1 MIAQQFDP
9 SHFLPR
15 DCAET
20 VSASVKRAIPMKR
33 RLEVCVALAFVTVV
47 AFLFIASAALGQDAQ
62 TQEKS
67 GIANR
72 ATDAAE
78 RVANR
83 LNSKSTFD
91 LHYKLQ
97 QGQQLSWKVEHVT
110 TTKTQISGTTE
121 EASARVETLSSWKV
135 QDVRSGTGEMVFT
148 NSIDAIKSWKKV
160 GEEEPTLYDS
170 RTSKAA
176 PDEYSGIAD
185 TLGEQR
191 SRITIKADGE
201 VLDRQSDY
209 PSTDFSTGDVT
220 VPLPSKPIAIG
231 HKWNVPMTFQSS
243 NEHGANVNLKARRC
257 YELLKVKKGDAY
269 ISFRTEVLTPIKSH
283 KVRSKILQKM
293 IQGYIVWDIAQGLPV
308 QKRVQW
314 DEKVQG
320 YDGADSF
327 LKYVGRMS
335 VKLVDSKEIEEMAEV
350 KREQTFT
357 SLQPLK
363 IAPVSLRLRNER
375 PELRR

>member
-1 MIAQQFDP
+1 MIAQQADP
-9 SHFLPR
+9 STFLL
-15 DCAET
+15 
-20 VSASVKRAIPMKR
+20 SVTA
-33 RLEVCVALAFVTVV
+33 
-47 AFLFIASAALGQDAQ
+47 
-62 TQEKS
+62 EKS
-67 GIANR
+67 GASLPLANSLKRKLKACAASPLLCAVLLLIPAAANAQAVKSNEATGLLNR
-72 ATDAAE
+72 ANKAAGQ
-78 RVANR
+78 VANR
-83 LNSKSTFD
+83 LGAKSTFN
-91 LHYKLQ
+91 LHYKLH
-97 QGQQLSWKVEHVT
+97 QGQELSWKVEHVT
-110 TTKTQISGTTE
+110 TTKTQIGGTTE

-148 NSIDAIKSWKKV
+148 NSIEAIKSWKKV
-160 GEEEPTLYDS
+160 GEEEATLYDS

-176 PDEYSGIAD
+176 PDEYSYIAD

-201 VLDRQSDY
+201 VLDRQSEY
-209 PSTDFSTGDVT
+209 ASTDFSTGDVT
-220 VPLPSKPIAIG
+220 VPLPSKAIAIG

-243 NEHGANVNLKARRC
+243 NEHGAKVNLKARRC

-283 KVRSKILQKM
+283 KVRSKILQKL
-293 IQGYIVWDIAQGLPV
+293 IRGYVVWDIERGLPV

-327 LKYVGRMS
+327 LKYVGRMT
-335 VKLVDSKEIEEMAEV
+335 VKLVGSQEIDEMAEV

-357 SLQPLK
+357 ALTPIK